1 MNEQSTY
8 DVAIIGG
15 GPAGYTAGIYA
26 ARASLNAAVFE
37 QGMPG
42 GQIATSDTIDNYP
55 AFPSISGAE
64 LGMKMQEHSEQA
76 GAQTIYEMV
85 NNVHIDETGE
95 FDVETDSATYH
106 ARSLIVATGA
116 RPRLAGFKGEN
127 DYRGRGISYFATC
140 AGIFY
145 RGKDLFVVGG
155 GNSAVEE
162 AMFLAK
168 IAKHVTMVVRKN
180 HFRASR
186 GMVSRLL
193 EHDNVS
199 VRFNTSINE
208 VTGGTLLNRIEFVD
222 TTNGESRV
230 EELPEGSFGIF
241 VFTGNDP
248 VVDLVKDYVDLGS
261 DGGVITDDSMM
272 TKTPGLFC
280 VGDMRTKQL
289 RQVITA
295 AADGAIAGTAAYR
308 YLEQS
313 D

>member
-76 GAQTIYEMV
+76 GAQTIYKMV

-127 DYRGRGISYFATC
+127 DYRGRGISYCATC
-140 AGIFY
+140 DGMFY

-208 VTGGTLLNRIEFVD
+208 VTGGTLLNRIEFID

-308 YLEQS
+308 YLELS

>member
-127 DYRGRGISYFATC
+127 DYRGRGISYCATC
-140 AGIFY
+140 DGMFY

-168 IAKHVTMVVRKN
+168 IAKHVTMVVRKH

-208 VTGGTLLNRIEFVD
+208 VTGGTLLNRIEFID

>member
-127 DYRGRGISYFATC
+127 DYRGRGISYCATC
-140 AGIFY
+140 DGMFY

-208 VTGGTLLNRIEFVD
+208 VTGGTLLNRIEFID

-295 AADGAIAGTAAYR
+295 AADGAIAGTTAYR

>member
-95 FDVETDSATYH
+95 FDFETDSATYH

-127 DYRGRGISYFATC
+127 DYRGRGISYCATC
-140 AGIFY
+140 DGMFY

-208 VTGGTLLNRIEFVD
+208 VTGGTLLNRIEFID

>member
-64 LGMKMQEHSEQA
+64 LGMKMKEHSEQA

-85 NNVHIDETGE
+85 NNVHIDEKGE

-106 ARSLIVATGA
+106 AQSLIVATGA

-127 DYRGRGISYFATC
+127 DYRGRGISYCATC
-140 AGIFY
+140 DGMFY

-208 VTGGTLLNRIEFVD
+208 VTGGTLLNRIEFID

>member
-127 DYRGRGISYFATC
+127 DYRGRGISYCATC
-140 AGIFY
+140 DGMFY

-208 VTGGTLLNRIEFVD
+208 VTGGTLLNRIEFID

-230 EELPEGSFGIF
+230 EALPEGSFGIF

-308 YLEQS
+308 YLEQL

>member
-26 ARASLNAAVFE
+26 ARASLNTAVFE

-64 LGMKMQEHSEQA
+64 LGMKMQDHSEQA

-95 FDVETDSATYH
+95 FDVETVSATYH

-127 DYRGRGISYFATC
+127 DYRGRGISYCATC
-140 AGIFY
+140 DGMFY

-162 AMFLAK
+162 AIFLSK
-168 IAKHVTMVVRKN
+168 IAKNVTMVVRKN

-199 VRFNTSINE
+199 VRFNTSIKE
-208 VTGGTLLNRIEFVD
+208 VTGGTLLNRIEFID

-272 TKTPGLFC
+272 TKIPGLFC

-308 YLEQS
+308 YLEQL

>member
-15 GPAGYTAGIYA
+15 EPAGYTAGIYA

-127 DYRGRGISYFATC
+127 DYRGRGISYCATC
-140 AGIFY
+140 DGMFY

-208 VTGGTLLNRIEFVD
+208 VTGGTLLNRIEFID

>member
-127 DYRGRGISYFATC
+127 DYRGRGISYCATC
-140 AGIFY
+140 DGMIY

-208 VTGGTLLNRIEFVD
+208 VTGGTLLNRIEFID

>member
-95 FDVETDSATYH
+95 FDFETDSATYH
-106 ARSLIVATGA
+106 ARSLIVAIGA

-127 DYRGRGISYFATC
+127 DYRGRGISYCATC
-140 AGIFY
+140 DGMFY

-208 VTGGTLLNRIEFVD
+208 VTGGTLLNRIEFID

>member
-127 DYRGRGISYFATC
+127 DYRGRGISYCATC
-140 AGIFY
+140 DGMFY

-208 VTGGTLLNRIEFVD
+208 VTGGTLLNRIEFID
-222 TTNGESRV
+222 TSNGESRV

>member
-127 DYRGRGISYFATC
+127 DYRGRGISYCATC
-140 AGIFY
+140 DGMFY

-186 GMVSRLL
+186 GMVSRLV

-208 VTGGTLLNRIEFVD
+208 VTGGTLLNRIEFID

>member
-95 FDVETDSATYH
+95 FDAETDSATYH

-127 DYRGRGISYFATC
+127 DYRGRGISYCATC
-140 AGIFY
+140 DGMFY

-208 VTGGTLLNRIEFVD
+208 VTGGTLLNRIEFID

>member
-127 DYRGRGISYFATC
+127 DYRGRGISYCATC
-140 AGIFY
+140 DGMFY

-208 VTGGTLLNRIEFVD
+208 VTGGTLLNRIEFID

-261 DGGVITDDSMM
+261 DGGIITDDSMM

>member
-1 MNEQSTY
+1 MKEQSTY

-64 LGMKMQEHSEQA
+64 LGQKMQEHSEQA
-76 GAQTIYEMV
+76 GASTIYEMV
-85 NNVHIDETGE
+85 NNVHLDEAGE
-95 FDVETDSATYH
+95 YDIITDSASYH
-106 ARSLIVATGA
+106 ARALIVATGA
-116 RPRLAGFKGEN
+116 KPRTAGFIGE
-127 DYRGRGISYFATC
+127 DEYRGRGISYCATC
-140 AGIFY
+140 DGMFY
-145 RGKDLFVVGG
+145 RGKNLFVIGG

-168 IAKHVTMVVRKN
+168 IANHVTMIVRKD

-193 EHDNVS
+193 EHENVS
-199 VRFNTSINE
+199 VRFNTSIQE
-208 VTGGTLLNRIEFVD
+208 VSGSSLLDTIHFVD
-222 TTNGESRV
+222 TVTGESSI
-230 EELPEGSFGIF
+230 EKMPEGSFGIF

-248 VVDLVKDYVDLGS
+248 VVDLVKDYVELGS
-261 DGGVITDDSMM
+261 DGGVITDESMM
-272 TKTPGLFC
+272 TKTAGLYC

-295 AADGAIAGTAAYR
+295 AADGAIAGAAVYR
-308 YLEQS
+308 YLEQL
-313 D
+313 

>member
-127 DYRGRGISYFATC
+127 DYRGRGISYCATC
-140 AGIFY
+140 DGMFY

-180 HFRASR
+180 YFRASR

-208 VTGGTLLNRIEFVD
+208 VTGGTLLNRIEFID

-308 YLEQS
+308 YLEQL

>member
-8 DVAIIGG
+8 DVVIIGG

-26 ARASLNAAVFE
+26 ARASLNTAVFE

-64 LGMKMQEHSEQA
+64 LGMKMQDHSEQA

-95 FDVETDSATYH
+95 FDVETVSATYH

-127 DYRGRGISYFATC
+127 DYRGRGISYCATC
-140 AGIFY
+140 DGMFY

-199 VRFNTSINE
+199 VRFNTSITE
-208 VTGGTLLNRIEFVD
+208 VTGGTLLNRIEFID

>member
-127 DYRGRGISYFATC
+127 DYRGRGISYCATC
-140 AGIFY
+140 DGMFY

-208 VTGGTLLNRIEFVD
+208 VTGGTLLNRIEFID

-241 VFTGNDP
+241 VFTGHDP

>member
-127 DYRGRGISYFATC
+127 DYRGRGISYCATC
-140 AGIFY
+140 DGMFY

-208 VTGGTLLNRIEFVD
+208 VTGGTLLNRIEFID

-248 VVDLVKDYVDLGS
+248 MVDLVKDYVDLGS

-308 YLEQS
+308 YLEQL

>member
-127 DYRGRGISYFATC
+127 DYRGRGISYCATC
-140 AGIFY
+140 DGMFY

-208 VTGGTLLNRIEFVD
+208 VTGGTLLNRIEFID

-295 AADGAIAGTAAYR
+295 AADGAIAGAAAYR

>member
-127 DYRGRGISYFATC
+127 DYRGRGISYC
-140 AGIFY
+140 AACDGMFY

-208 VTGGTLLNRIEFVD
+208 VTGGTLLNRIEFID

>member
-1 MNEQSTY
+1 MNEQSSY

-26 ARASLNAAVFE
+26 ARASLNTAVFE

-64 LGMKMQEHSEQA
+64 LGMKMQDHSEQA

-95 FDVETDSATYH
+95 FDVETVSATYH

-116 RPRLAGFKGEN
+116 RPRRAGFKGEN
-127 DYRGRGISYFATC
+127 DYRGRGISYCATC
-140 AGIFY
+140 DGMFY

-199 VRFNTSINE
+199 VRFNTSIKE
-208 VTGGTLLNRIEFVD
+208 VTGGTLLNRIEFID

-308 YLEQS
+308 YLEQL

>member
-76 GAQTIYEMV
+76 GAQTIYKMV

-127 DYRGRGISYFATC
+127 DYRVRGISYCATC
-140 AGIFY
+140 DGMFY

-208 VTGGTLLNRIEFVD
+208 VTGGTLLNRIEFID

>member
-127 DYRGRGISYFATC
+127 DYRGRGISYCATC
-140 AGIFY
+140 DGMFY

-186 GMVSRLL
+186 GIVSRLL

-208 VTGGTLLNRIEFVD
+208 VTGGTLLNRIEFID

>member
-26 ARASLNAAVFE
+26 ARASLNTAVFE

-64 LGMKMQEHSEQA
+64 LGMKMQDHSEQA

-95 FDVETDSATYH
+95 FDVETVSATYH

-127 DYRGRGISYFATC
+127 DYRGRGISYCATC
-140 AGIFY
+140 DGMFY

-162 AMFLAK
+162 AIFLSK
-168 IAKHVTMVVRKN
+168 IAKNVTMVVRKN

-199 VRFNTSINE
+199 VRFNTSIKE
-208 VTGGTLLNRIEFVD
+208 VTGGTLLNRIEFID

-261 DGGVITDDSMM
+261 DGGVLTDDSMM

-308 YLEQS
+308 YLEQL

>member
-85 NNVHIDETGE
+85 NNVHIAETGE

-127 DYRGRGISYFATC
+127 DYRGRGISYCATC
-140 AGIFY
+140 DGMFY

-208 VTGGTLLNRIEFVD
+208 VTGGTLLNRIEFID

>member
-127 DYRGRGISYFATC
+127 DYRGRGISYCATC
-140 AGIFY
+140 DGMFY

-208 VTGGTLLNRIEFVD
+208 VAGGTLLNRIEFID

-308 YLEQS
+308 YLEQL

>member
-37 QGMPG
+37 QGIPG

-95 FDVETDSATYH
+95 FDVETNSATYH

-127 DYRGRGISYFATC
+127 DYRGRGISYCATC
-140 AGIFY
+140 DGMFY

-208 VTGGTLLNRIEFVD
+208 VTGGTLLNRIEFID

-261 DGGVITDDSMM
+261 DGGVITDNSMM

-308 YLEQS
+308 YLEQL

>member
-1 MNEQSTY
+1 MNEQSNY

-127 DYRGRGISYFATC
+127 DYRGRGISYCATC
-140 AGIFY
+140 DGMFY

-208 VTGGTLLNRIEFVD
+208 VTGGTLLNRIEFID

>member
-95 FDVETDSATYH
+95 FDVETDSVTYH

-127 DYRGRGISYFATC
+127 DYRGRGISYCATC
-140 AGIFY
+140 DGMFY

-208 VTGGTLLNRIEFVD
+208 VTGGTLLNRIEFID

>member
-55 AFPSISGAE
+55 AFPLISGAE

-95 FDVETDSATYH
+95 FEVETDSATYH

-127 DYRGRGISYFATC
+127 DYRGRGISYCATC
-140 AGIFY
+140 DGMFY

-180 HFRASR
+180 YFRASR

-199 VRFNTSINE
+199 VRFNTSIKE
-208 VTGGTLLNRIEFVD
+208 VTGGTLLNRIEFID
-222 TTNGESRV
+222 TTNGESSI

-308 YLEQS
+308 YLEQL

>member
-127 DYRGRGISYFATC
+127 DYRGRGISYCATC
-140 AGIFY
+140 DGMFY

-186 GMVSRLL
+186 GMVSRLF

-208 VTGGTLLNRIEFVD
+208 VTGGTLLNRIEFID

>member
-85 NNVHIDETGE
+85 NNVHIDEKGE

-106 ARSLIVATGA
+106 AQSLIVATGA

-127 DYRGRGISYFATC
+127 DYRGRGISYCATC
-140 AGIFY
+140 DGMFY

-208 VTGGTLLNRIEFVD
+208 VTGGTLLNRIEFID

>member
-85 NNVHIDETGE
+85 NNVHIDETWE

-127 DYRGRGISYFATC
+127 DYRGRGISYCATC
-140 AGIFY
+140 DGMFY

-186 GMVSRLL
+186 GMVSRLV

-208 VTGGTLLNRIEFVD
+208 VTGGTLLNRIEFID

-308 YLEQS
+308 YLEQL

>member
-127 DYRGRGISYFATC
+127 VYRGRGISYCATC
-140 AGIFY
+140 DGMFY

-208 VTGGTLLNRIEFVD
+208 VTGGTLLNRIEFID

>member
-127 DYRGRGISYFATC
+127 DYRGRGISYCATC
-140 AGIFY
+140 DGMFY

-199 VRFNTSINE
+199 VRFSTSINE
-208 VTGGTLLNRIEFVD
+208 VTGGTLLNRIEFID

>member
-127 DYRGRGISYFATC
+127 DYRGRGISYCATC
-140 AGIFY
+140 DGMFY

-208 VTGGTLLNRIEFVD
+208 VTGGTLLNRIEFID

-308 YLEQS
+308 YLGQL

>member
-85 NNVHIDETGE
+85 NYVHIDETGE

-127 DYRGRGISYFATC
+127 DYRGRGISYCATC
-140 AGIFY
+140 DGMFY

-208 VTGGTLLNRIEFVD
+208 VTGGTLLNRIEFID